1 MYRNLRPIFEETPDD
16 FVDKDRLLVDRFFRQ
31 LGRRIPLWLAPEL
44 LKIVAGQANLEDCR
58 ISRRMVYS
66 SDPNGGP
73 W

>member
-16 FVDKDRLLVDRFFRQ
+16 FVDKDQLRVDRFFRQ
-31 LGRRIPLWLAPEL
+31 LGRRIPLWLAPDF
-44 LKIVAGQANLEDCR
+44 LKIVAGQASLEDLR

-66 SDPNGGP
+66 CDPDGGP